1 MGARRAGS
9 PDEVTWQSSLCGV
22 QNIAAAM
29 VTDARRVSPRRARY
43 FLAARQENI
52 QRIAPRRPGPAG
64 FPPSEPPAR
73 PAAKL
78 ATLRQRV
85 RTAPVRR
92 SSARRERGD
101 GCIKFSA
108 ALSISESRLQFERF
122 RLAPTRAGRVIPAN
136 VGALQRL
143 PSCPYDRCLIRRP
156 ESDNLVVIHYL
167 RGISSVSVLLIITRT
182 FLRLSSC
189 WVSQ

>member
-43 FLAARQENI
+43 FLAARQESI

-92 SSARRERGD
+92 SSARRCRGD
-101 GCIKFSA
+101 G
-108 ALSISESRLQFERF
+108 
-122 RLAPTRAGRVIPAN
+122 
-136 VGALQRL
+136 
-143 PSCPYDRCLIRRP
+143 
-156 ESDNLVVIHYL
+156 
-167 RGISSVSVLLIITRT
+167 
-182 FLRLSSC
+182 
-189 WVSQ
+189 